1 MTQKNYKKGFT
12 LVEMLVASAIFTVFM
27 VVAVGALMS
36 IISANDRAQ
45 AIKTVIDNVTF
56 AVDDMARN
64 IRSGTNYQ
72 SCNDTTQIGLNQTG
86 TNCSSNQ
93 GNELSYFDNGDPQ
106 DSIYYRFA
114 SNQYLSSGQGNI
126 LEICN
131 GSDCTIPKTWQS
143 LTAPTSTVNISNMT
157 FYVFNGSGVQPRVL
171 MTVTGFIPNKNGAS
185 TEFDIQTTASQRER
199 N

>member
-1 MTQKNYKKGFT
+1 MFNKNKIFFKKGFT

-64 IRSGTNYQ
+64 IRSGTNYEGSNDYGNTWSCTTAGCSEIQ
-72 SCNDTTQIGLNQTG
+72 SISGATTTYYKFVQSSSLSTG
-86 TNCSSNQ
+86 Q
-93 GNELSYFDNGDPQ
+93 
-106 DSIYYRFA
+106 
-114 SNQYLSSGQGNI
+114 QGNI
-126 LEICN
+126 QECIFPN
-131 GSDCTIPKTWQS
+131 PGDCSNTSIYWQS
-143 LTAPTSTVNISNMT
+143 LTAPTSTVSISNMT
-157 FYVFNGSGVQPRVL
+157 FYVFGDGTNQQPRVL
-171 MTVTGFIPNKNGAS
+171 ITVTGFIPNKNGAS
-185 TEFDIQTTASQRER
+185 TEFDIQTTASQRLR